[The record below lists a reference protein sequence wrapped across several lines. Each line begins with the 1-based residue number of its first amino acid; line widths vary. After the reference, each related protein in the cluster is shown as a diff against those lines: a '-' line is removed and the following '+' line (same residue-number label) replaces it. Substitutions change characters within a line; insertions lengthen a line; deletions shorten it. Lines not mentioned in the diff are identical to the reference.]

1 MRFWISGNLT
11 EATDLITG
19 ERGAKSKKNI
29 AAPGDPTKDLLRC
42 VMCFTTALQ
51 TLLQWFWISFLL
63 VNSVQ
68 ATAPRCQMKKSIIEA
83 RGSIQLK
90 YN

>member
-1 MRFWISGNLT
+1 MRFWISGNKT
-11 EATDLITG
+11 EATDLSIG

-29 AAPGDPTKDLLRC
+29 AAPGDRTKDPLRC

-51 TLLQWFWISFLL
+51 TLLQWFWILFLL

-68 ATAPRCQMKKSIIEA
+68 VLRQGVK
-83 RGSIQLK
+83 
-90 YN
+90 